1 MADERMVTFAGT
13 NMTLSGAPIALGDP
27 APAFT
32 AVNVNLKDVSSASFA
47 GRAMVLTTVP
57 SLDTPVCD
65 LETRRFNEEAGRLGV
80 RAIFLTISMDL
91 PFAQARWCGMQGA
104 DQVVTLSDSKYREV
118 GQKFGVYIPDL
129 GLLARAVFVIDPKGV
144 IRYREIVP
152 EVTHEPDY
160 DAALFAT
167 RAVLHP

>member
-13 NMTLSGAPIALGDP
+13 NMALSGTAVASGAP

-32 AVNVNLKDVSSASFA
+32 AVNMDLKDVSSASFA
-47 GRAMVLTTVP
+47 GRAVVLTTVP

-65 LETRRFNEEAGRLGV
+65 LETRRFNEEAGRLGD
-80 RAIFLTISMDL
+80 RAIVLTVSMDL

-104 DQVVTLSDSKYREV
+104 DQVVTLSDYKYREV
-118 GQKFGVYIPDL
+118 GHKYGVYIPDL

-160 DAALFAT
+160 DAALSAT
-167 RAVLHP
+167 RAVLQQ

>member
-1 MADERMVTFAGT
+1 MLEQIWQSQGQR
-13 NMTLSGAPIALGDP
+13 LLWALQP
-27 APAFT
+27 RVFT
-32 AVNVNLKDVSSASFA
+32 AVDVNLKDVSSASFA
-47 GRAMVLTTVP
+47 GYAVVLATVP

-65 LETRRFNEEAGRLGV
+65 LETRRFNEEAGRLGGRPIV
-80 RAIFLTISMDL
+80 LTVSMDL
-91 PFAQARWCGMQGA
+91 PFAHARWCGMQGV
-104 DQVVTLSDSKYREV
+104 DHVVTLSDSQYRGV

-160 DAALFAT
+160 DAALVAT
-167 RAVLHP
+167 RAVLQP

>member
-1 MADERMVTFAGT
+1 MVEERMVTFAGT
-13 NMTLSGAPIALGDP
+13 NVALSGVAVASGAP
-27 APAFT
+27 APVFT
-32 AVNVNLKDVSSASFA
+32 AVNVSLKDVSSASFA
-47 GRAMVLTTVP
+47 GRAVVLTTVP

-65 LETRRFNEEAGRLGV
+65 LETRRFNEEAGRLGG
-80 RAIFLTISMDL
+80 RAIVLTVSMDL

-104 DQVVTLSDSKYREV
+104 DHVVTLSDSKYREV

-152 EVTHEPDY
+152 EVTYEPDY

-167 RAVLHP
+167 RAVLQP